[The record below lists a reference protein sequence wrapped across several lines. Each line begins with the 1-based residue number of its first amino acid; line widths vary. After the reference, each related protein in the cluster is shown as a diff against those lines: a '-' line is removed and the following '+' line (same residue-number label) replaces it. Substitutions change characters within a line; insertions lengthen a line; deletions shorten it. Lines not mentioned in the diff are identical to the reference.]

1 MSKGSKRTTENVVNI
16 CWANGCVHGGC
27 YTPLF
32 ITIHPFALM
41 LGTRLLLLLL
51 SLLHGQEPSTWM
63 DRNLTSFEMRKKKT
77 KTTAQESKT
86 ENERKKIMV
95 TKAAA
100 IFRLA
105 LNKNEKLFFFLMNQI
120 NRHKFIISFFGCTR
134 FVFSAR
140 FFAVCFVL
148 FMKMNHFCPFRKL
161 HQRTE

>member
-1 MSKGSKRTTENVVNI
+1 
-16 CWANGCVHGGC
+16 
-27 YTPLF
+27 
-32 ITIHPFALM
+32 M

-105 LNKNEKLFFFLMNQI
+105 LNKNEKLFFF
-120 NRHKFIISFFGCTR
+120 S
-134 FVFSAR
+134 
-140 FFAVCFVL
+140 
-148 FMKMNHFCPFRKL
+148 
-161 HQRTE
+161 